1 MASDKPKMPAARVG
15 RLGKPLEK
23 GEAMHIPP
31 TIATDLFSAVIFLF
45 ISMCVQSERSRDS
58 ERIAPHPPANA
69 NIIDKPFCLLNGQ
82 SGNTAAIKLIPGF

>member
-1 MASDKPKMPAARVG
+1 MELSNSLLFRREMASDKPKTPAVRDS

-31 TIATDLFSAVIFLF
+31 TIAMDLLSAVMFLF

-58 ERIAPHPPANA
+58 GRIAPHPPTNA
-69 NIIDKPFCLLNGQ
+69 NIIDKLFA
-82 SGNTAAIKLIPGF
+82 S